1 MARTGIN
8 INISNTVLAPPA
20 SANSNSMLIVV
31 GAKATSAVSGTVAF
45 ELGMP
50 YKLTSANDLANYGIT
65 EADNKDLYEQVN
77 DFYQPKAYVNNSG
90 TILWIVGLAD
100 YTSKIE
106 DKLPLWVKYTTV
118 GGNEYRPRQILIS
131 NDPTKMTSAPDV
143 TKLQAAVMKMYAQAF
158 STCII
163 TDVGVITGN
172 ISELEDLSTK
182 ASGMVGVVTFTKRQ
196 GSRAAVG
203 AVGGWV
209 STLSVGTSMGDG
221 SLSAFGTDLFFVDG
235 AVSDSTVTWAN
246 SPCASAS
253 QATIDALS
261 DKQYIFPISRP
272 PENGLWINDG
282 STAEDSSTA
291 LCTIEAARTIASV
304 VDDLRAFFNKYLN
317 TKIPTSKSGDIQSTF
332 KQVMLDAARASV
344 IQPYID
350 SGDISDATIQIVAK
364 NNDMQGTR
372 TLEVTLGIQQAITL
386 RWVEGFVFYVKSVE

>member
-20 SANSNSMLIVV
+20 SVNSNSMLIVV
-31 GAKATSAVSGTVAF
+31 GAKTIPAGPSTVAF

-50 YKLTSANDLANYGIT
+50 YKLTSANDLASYGIT
-65 EADNKDLYEQVN
+65 KANNKDLYEQVN

-106 DKLPLWVKYTTV
+106 DELPLWVKHTTV

-131 NDPTKMTSAPDV
+131 NDPTKMASVPDV
-143 TKLQAAVMKMYAQAF
+143 TKLQAAVMEMYAQAF

-163 TDVGVITGN
+163 TDVGVIIGN
-172 ISELEDLSTK
+172 ISNLEDLSTK
-182 ASGMVGVVTFTKRQ
+182 ASGMVGVVAFTKRQ

-235 AVSDSTVTWAN
+235 TVSDSTVTWTN

-282 STAEDSSTA
+282 STAEDPSTA

>member
-20 SANSNSMLIVV
+20 SVNSNSMLIVV
-31 GAKATSAVSGTVAF
+31 GAGPTPAGSGTVAF

-50 YKLTSANDLANYGIT
+50 YKLTSANDLAGYGIT
-65 EADNKDLYEQVN
+65 KENNKDLYEQVN

-90 TILWIVGLAD
+90 TILWIVGLKD

-106 DKLPLWVKYTTV
+106 DELPLWVKYTTV

-131 NDPTKMTSAPDV
+131 NDPTKMTLPLDV
-143 TKLQAAVMKMYAQAF
+143 TKLQAAVMEMYAQAF

-163 TDVGVITGN
+163 TDVGVIPGD
-172 ISELEDLSTK
+172 ISKLDDLSTK
-182 ASGMVGVVTFTKRQ
+182 ASGMVGVVAFTKRQ

-221 SLSAFGTDLFFVDG
+221 SLSAFGTDLYFVDG
-235 AVSDSTVTWAN
+235 TVNNSTVAWTN

-253 QATIDALS
+253 QAMIDALS

-344 IQPYID
+344 IRPYID

>member
-20 SANSNSMLIVV
+20 SVNSNSMLIVV
-31 GAKATSAVSGTVAF
+31 GAKATSAGSGTVAF

-50 YKLTSANDLANYGIT
+50 YKLTSANDLASYGIT
-65 EADNKDLYEQVN
+65 KANNKDLYEQVN

-100 YTSKIE
+100 YTSKIK

-131 NDPTKMTSAPDV
+131 NDPTKMTLAPDV
-143 TKLQAAVMKMYAQAF
+143 TELQAAVMEMYAQAF

-163 TDVGVITGN
+163 TDVGVITGD
-172 ISELEDLSTK
+172 SSGLEDLSKK

-221 SLSAFGTDLFFVDG
+221 SLSAFGTDLYFVDG
-235 AVSDSTVTWAN
+235 TVSASTVTWLN
-246 SPCASAS
+246 SPCAAAS
-253 QATIDALS
+253 QSMIDALS
-261 DKQYIFPISRP
+261 DKQYIFPVSRP

>member
-1 MARTGIN
+1 
-8 INISNTVLAPPA
+8 
-20 SANSNSMLIVV
+20 MLIVV
-31 GAKATSAVSGTVAF
+31 GAKATSAGSGTVAF

-50 YKLTSANDLANYGIT
+50 YKLTSANDLASYGIT
-65 EADNKDLYEQVN
+65 KANNKDLYEQVN

-100 YTSKIE
+100 YTIKIK

-131 NDPTKMTSAPDV
+131 NDPTKMTLAPDV
-143 TKLQAAVMKMYAQAF
+143 TELQAAVMEMYAQAF

-163 TDVGVITGN
+163 TDVGVITGG
-172 ISELEDLSTK
+172 SSALEDLSKK
-182 ASGMVGVVTFTKRQ
+182 ASGMVGVVAFTKRQ

-221 SLSAFGTDLFFVDG
+221 SLSAFGTDLYFVDG
-235 AVSDSTVTWAN
+235 TVSASTVTWIN
-246 SPCASAS
+246 SPCAAAS
-253 QATIDALS
+253 QSTIDVLS

>member
-1 MARTGIN
+1 
-8 INISNTVLAPPA
+8 
-20 SANSNSMLIVV
+20 
-31 GAKATSAVSGTVAF
+31 
-45 ELGMP
+45 
-50 YKLTSANDLANYGIT
+50 
-65 EADNKDLYEQVN
+65 
-77 DFYQPKAYVNNSG
+77 
-90 TILWIVGLAD
+90 
-100 YTSKIE
+100 
-106 DKLPLWVKYTTV
+106 
-118 GGNEYRPRQILIS
+118 
-131 NDPTKMTSAPDV
+131 MTSAPDV

-163 TDVGVITGN
+163 TDVGVITGD
-172 ISELEDLSTK
+172 ISELGDLSTK

-235 AVSDSTVTWAN
+235 AVSGSTVTWAN

>member
-1 MARTGIN
+1 
-8 INISNTVLAPPA
+8 
-20 SANSNSMLIVV
+20 MLIVV
-31 GAKATSAVSGTVAF
+31 GAKATSASPGTVAF

-50 YKLTSANDLANYGIT
+50 YKLTSANDLASYGIT
-65 EADNKDLYEQVN
+65 GANNKDLYEQVN

-163 TDVGVITGN
+163 TDVGVITGG

-235 AVSDSTVTWAN
+235 AVSGSTVTWAN

>member
-20 SANSNSMLIVV
+20 SVNSNSMLIVV
-31 GAKATSAVSGTVAF
+31 GAEATSASPGTVAF

-50 YKLTSANDLANYGIT
+50 YKLTSANDLASYGIT
-65 EADNKDLYEQVN
+65 KANNKDLYEQVN

-143 TKLQAAVMKMYAQAF
+143 TELQAAVMEMYAQAF

-163 TDVGVITGN
+163 TDVGVITGG
-172 ISELEDLSTK
+172 SSGLEDLSTK

-221 SLSAFGTDLFFVDG
+221 SLSAFGTDLYFVDG
-235 AVSDSTVTWAN
+235 TVSGSTVTWIN
-246 SPCASAS
+246 SPCALAT
-253 QATIDALS
+253 QATIDPLS

>member
-20 SANSNSMLIVV
+20 SVNSNSMLIVV
-31 GAKATSAVSGTVAF
+31 GAKTTSAGSGTVAF

-50 YKLTSANDLANYGIT
+50 YKLTSANDLASYGIT
-65 EADNKDLYEQVN
+65 EANNKDLYEQVN

-143 TKLQAAVMKMYAQAF
+143 TELQAAVMEMYAQAF

-163 TDVGVITGN
+163 TDVGVITGD

-221 SLSAFGTDLFFVDG
+221 SLSAFGTDLYFVDG
-235 AVSDSTVTWAN
+235 TVSGSTVTWAN

-272 PENGLWINDG
+272 PRTVCG
-282 STAEDSSTA
+282 STTALRPKIPARLCVRSKLRVLSRPSSMICVHSLTSTSIRKSRLRSLGTSSRRSSRSCSMQRVHRLSSRTSTA
-291 LCTIEAARTIASV
+291 GTSPTRRSRSSQRTTTCRV
-304 VDDLRAFFNKYLN
+304 LVLWR
-317 TKIPTSKSGDIQSTF
+317 
-332 KQVMLDAARASV
+332 
-344 IQPYID
+344 
-350 SGDISDATIQIVAK
+350 
-364 NNDMQGTR
+364 
-372 TLEVTLGIQQAITL
+372 L
-386 RWVEGFVFYVKSVE
+386 RWESSRRSLSAG

>member
-1 MARTGIN
+1 
-8 INISNTVLAPPA
+8 
-20 SANSNSMLIVV
+20 MLIVV
-31 GAKATSAVSGTVAF
+31 GAKTTSAGSGTVAF

-50 YKLTSANDLANYGIT
+50 YKLTSANDLASYGIT
-65 EADNKDLYEQVN
+65 EANNKDLYEQVN

-100 YTSKIE
+100 YTSKIG

-131 NDPTKMTSAPDV
+131 NDPTKMTSAPSV
-143 TKLQAAVMKMYAQAF
+143 TELQAAVMKMYAQAF

-163 TDVGVITGN
+163 MDVGVIPGD
-172 ISELEDLSTK
+172 ISKLEDLSTK
-182 ASGMVGVVTFTKRQ
+182 ASGMVGVVAFTKRQ

-221 SLSAFGTDLFFVDG
+221 SLSAFGTDLYLVDG
-235 AVSDSTVTWAN
+235 TVSGSTVTWTN

>member
-8 INISNTVLAPPA
+8 IDISNTVLAPPA
-20 SANSNSMLIVV
+20 SVNSNSMLIVV
-31 GAKATSAVSGTVAF
+31 GAKATSAGPGTVAF

-50 YKLTSANDLANYGIT
+50 YKLTSVNDLASYGIT
-65 EADNKDLYEQVN
+65 EANNKDLYEQVN

-100 YTSKIE
+100 YTDKIK
-106 DKLPLWVKYTTV
+106 DKLPLWVRYTTV

-143 TKLQAAVMKMYAQAF
+143 TELQAAVMEMYAQAF

-163 TDVGVITGN
+163 TDVGVITSGA
-172 ISELEDLSTK
+172 SGLEDLSKK
-182 ASGMVGVVTFTKRQ
+182 ASGMVGVVVFTKRQ

-221 SLSAFGTDLFFVDG
+221 SLSAFGTDLYFVDG
-235 AVSDSTVTWAN
+235 TVSASTVTWVN
-246 SPCASAS
+246 SPCAAAP
-253 QATIDALS
+253 QTTINDLS

-344 IQPYID
+344 IRPYID

>member
-20 SANSNSMLIVV
+20 SVNSNSMLIVV
-31 GAKATSAVSGTVAF
+31 GAKATSAGSGTVAF

-65 EADNKDLYEQVN
+65 GANNKDLYEQVN

-100 YTSKIE
+100 YTSKIK
-106 DKLPLWVKYTTV
+106 DMLPLWVKYTTV
-118 GGNEYRPRQILIS
+118 DGNEYRPRQILIS
-131 NDPTKMTSAPDV
+131 NDPTKMTSAPGV
-143 TKLQAAVMKMYAQAF
+143 TELQAAVMEMYAQAF

-221 SLSAFGTDLFFVDG
+221 SLSAFGTDLFFIDG
-235 AVSDSTVTWAN
+235 TVSGSTVTWTN

>member
-20 SANSNSMLIVV
+20 SVNSNSMLIVV

-50 YKLTSANDLANYGIT
+50 YKLTSANDLANYGVT
-65 EADNKDLYEQVN
+65 EANNKDLYEQVN

-100 YTSKIE
+100 YASKIE

-163 TDVGVITGN
+163 TDVGVISGN

-235 AVSDSTVTWAN
+235 AVSASTVTWVN

-344 IQPYID
+344 IQP
-350 SGDISDATIQIVAK
+350 
-364 NNDMQGTR
+364 
-372 TLEVTLGIQQAITL
+372 
-386 RWVEGFVFYVKSVE
+386 

>member
-20 SANSNSMLIVV
+20 SVNSNSMLIVV

-50 YKLTSANDLANYGIT
+50 YKLTSANDLASYGIT
-65 EADNKDLYEQVN
+65 EANNKDLYEQVN

-106 DKLPLWVKYTTV
+106 DNLPLWVRYTTV

-143 TKLQAAVMKMYAQAF
+143 TKLQAAVMEMYAQAF

-163 TDVGVITGN
+163 TDVGVITGGAPK
-172 ISELEDLSTK
+172 LEDLSTK

-196 GSRAAVG
+196 SSRAAVG

-235 AVSDSTVTWAN
+235 TVSGSTVTWVN

-253 QATIDALS
+253 QATIDSLS